1 MMSRI
6 RHIALLS
13 DDPERER
20 KFYLNVLGV
29 KELPRSKAYPNNVM
43 LSDGEIF
50 INIVK
55 RRPEHNKPVGFY
67 HFGFHVDKID
77 VIRERLRTEGF
88 SDQIIPR
95 PQSVTAECRIT
106 DPDNVLIDLS
116 ETPWRV

>member
-1 MMSRI
+1 MSRI

-20 KFYLNVLGV
+20 KFYVNVLGV
-29 KELPRSKAYPNNVM
+29 KELPRSKAHPNNVM

-55 RRPEHNKPVGFY
+55 RREEHNKPVGFY
-67 HFGFHVDKID
+67 HYGFHVDKIET
-77 VIRERLRTEGF
+77 VRERLRTEGF
-88 SDQIIPR
+88 SDLVIPR